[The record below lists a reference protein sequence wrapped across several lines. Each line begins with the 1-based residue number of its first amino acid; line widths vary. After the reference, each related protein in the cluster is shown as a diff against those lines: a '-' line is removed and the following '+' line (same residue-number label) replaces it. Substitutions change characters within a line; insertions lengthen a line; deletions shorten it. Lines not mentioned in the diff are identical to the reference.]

1 MGSTR
6 AFTVSADGTGRYQL
20 SGYTTGEGAAIL
32 KAALDPLCNPA
43 RSKPSPLD
51 TCNTSPAPT
60 ACQCTTGAS
69 GRACSNRCS
78 ESDDVDSTVRDMAG
92 QPLPQAFRDPR
103 TPAQRRHDALLE
115 LIDLALKTDDLPANS
130 GTKTQIV
137 ITAPYDVTAQK
148 VQDATLDTG

>member
-1 MGSTR
+1 
-6 AFTVSADGTGRYQL
+6 
-20 SGYTTGEGAAIL
+20 
-32 KAALDPLCNPA
+32 
-43 RSKPSPLD
+43 
-51 TCNTSPAPT
+51 
-60 ACQCTTGAS
+60 
-69 GRACSNRCS
+69 
-78 ESDDVDSTVRDMAG
+78 MAG
-92 QPLPQAFRDPR
+92 QPLPQAFRDPH